1 MIPKGFSMSLLCI
14 SDVAHGTPDL
24 PTPFITS
31 MRISVCRVSSIRTPT
46 SFCHLPQEL
55 SHVLNVSALVLLLP
69 LHLPSQRCALLML
82 EEAFNPNTQVDLVYD
97 IYLSEN
103 FLIFGDGGDVG
114 EGQLY
119 RLASLR
125 THLIGKVLLS
135 FSVGLVNVLA

>member
-1 MIPKGFSMSLLCI
+1 MPVRDTQGLFYVF
-14 SDVAHGTPDL
+14 DGTLDL
-24 PTPFITS
+24 PTPFIIS
-31 MRISVCRVSSIRTPT
+31 MRISVCRVSTPT

-97 IYLSEN
+97 ICLSEN

-114 EGQLY
+114 EGKLY